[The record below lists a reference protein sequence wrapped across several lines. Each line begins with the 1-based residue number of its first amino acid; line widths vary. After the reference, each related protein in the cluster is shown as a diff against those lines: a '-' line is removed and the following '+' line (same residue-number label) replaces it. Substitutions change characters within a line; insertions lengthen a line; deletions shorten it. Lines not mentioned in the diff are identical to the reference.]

1 MQIKKIN
8 MIIPF
13 ENKKE
18 AADLLAISIS
28 SLNELISIGDI
39 KVYQQN
45 RTRYFDKVELMIY
58 RDTPNENYLKC
69 LKAESVKGETIII
82 SNVPIECISFLEDQK
97 QITGRCR
104 SRQIVNMIKKEMN
117 QKLQSK

>member
-1 MQIKKIN
+1 
-8 MIIPF
+8 MIIPL

-18 AADLLAISIS
+18 AADFLSISIS

-39 KVYQQN
+39 VIHQLN
-45 RTRYFDKVELMIY
+45 RMKYFDKIELNIY
-58 RDTPNENYLKC
+58 KDAMNENYQRC

-82 SNVPIECISFLEDQK
+82 SNVPAECISFLEEQK